1 MTDRERVLAV
11 LRYQPYDRLP
21 VVHFGFLWETLVK
34 WRDEGHLTDEEIRGV
49 GDGNPA
55 DFALSGKLGFDFNYH
70 TLFQP
75 NAGLAPGFESKVI
88 REFPDGSQ
96 HILDGQG
103 VVLLYVP
110 GAGSIQPDVDHL
122 LKDRRAWED
131 LYRPKLQFSPL
142 RVEQAAVPAVDR
154 MLPFNQGGREYLVRD
169 ERTHL
174 VGLRC
179 GSLYGVIRGWLTL
192 EGSCY
197 LMADDPDLF
206 TEMIDVNA
214 ELQYQ
219 CTKAALES
227 GAKFDYAHFWEDICY
242 KNGPL
247 ISPALFEEKVGP
259 HYQRITDL
267 VHGYGIDI
275 ISLDCDGMIDAL
287 IPTWFN
293 HGVNTMFPIEV
304 GTWGASIEPWRK
316 QYGKGMLGVGG
327 MEKKIFGRDFAAI
340 DAEVERLRRLVDLGG
355 FLPCPDHRIADDAKW
370 DNVRYYCDRMHGV
383 FGG

>member
-21 VVHFGFLWETLVK
+21 VVHFGFLGETLQK
-34 WRDEGHLTDEEIRGV
+34 WCAEGHITAEEVRGI
-49 GDGNPA
+49 GDGNPVEV
-55 DFALSGKLGFDFNYH
+55 ALSRQLGFDFNYH
-70 TLFQP
+70 TLFAP
-75 NAGLAPGFESKVI
+75 DAGLRPGFEPRVI
-88 REFPDGSQ
+88 REFPDGSR
-96 HILDGQG
+96 HILNGDGL
-103 VVLLYVP
+103 VLLHVP
-110 GAGSIQPDVDHL
+110 GAVSIQPDVDHL
-122 LKDRRAWED
+122 LKDRQAWEE
-131 LYRPKLQFSPL
+131 LYRPKLQFT
-142 RVEQAAVPAVDR
+142 AARLEGAGVPAVDR
-154 MLPFNQGGREYLVRD
+154 VLPFSQGGLDYLRRD

-179 GSLYGVIRGWLTL
+179 GSLYGVVRGWLTL

-197 LMADDPDLF
+197 LMADDEALL
-206 TEMIDVNA
+206 TEIIDVNA

-227 GAKFDYAHFWEDICY
+227 GAHFDYAHFWEDICY

-247 ISPALFEEKVGP
+247 IAPAMFEEKTGH

-267 VHGYGIDI
+267 VRSYGIDLV
-275 ISLDCDGMIDAL
+275 SLDCDGLIDAL

-304 GTWGASIEPWRK
+304 GTWGASIEPWRR
-316 QYGKGMLGVGG
+316 QYGPGLRGVGG
-327 MEKKIFGRDFAAI
+327 MEKKIFGRDFAAV
-340 DAEVERLRRLVDLGG
+340 DAEIERLRRLVDLGG
-355 FLPCPDHRIADDAKW
+355 FLPCPDHRIADDAEW
-370 DNVRYYCDRMHGV
+370 DSVRYYCDRMHRV

>member
-11 LRYQPYDRLP
+11 LRYQAYDRLP
-21 VVHFGFLWETLVK
+21 VVHFGFLADTLNK
-34 WRDEGHLTDEEIRGV
+34 WQAEGHLSADEVRGI
-49 GDGNPA
+49 GDGNPV
-55 DFALSGKLGFDFNYH
+55 DVALSRKLGFDFNYH
-70 TLFQP
+70 TLFAP
-75 NAGLAPGFESKVI
+75 NAGLLPAFASEVL
-88 REFPDGSQ
+88 REFPDGSR

-103 VVLLYVP
+103 VVLLHVP

-122 LKDRRAWED
+122 LKDRKAWEE
-131 LYRPKLQFSPL
+131 LYLPKLQFSPTRL
-142 RVEQAAVPAVDR
+142 DSAAVPARDR
-154 MLPFNQGGREYLVRD
+154 QLPFAQGGREYLCRN

-179 GSLYGVIRGWLTL
+179 GSLYGVIRNWLTL

-219 CTKAALES
+219 CTRAALES
-227 GAKFDYAHFWEDICY
+227 GAHFDYAHFWEDICY

-247 ISPALFEEKVGP
+247 IAPAMFEAKVGH
-259 HYQRITDL
+259 HYQRLSDL
-267 VHGYGIDI
+267 VHQYGIDI

-287 IPTWFN
+287 IPTWIE

-304 GTWGASIEPWRK
+304 GTWHASLAPWRQ
-316 QYGKGMLGVGG
+316 QYGRRLLGVGG
-327 MEKKIFGRDFAAI
+327 MDKKVFAHGCAAV
-340 DAEVERLRRLVDLGG
+340 DAEIERLRRLVDLGG
-355 FLPCPDHRIADDAKW
+355 FLPCPDHRIAADAEW
-370 DNVRYYCDRMHGV
+370 DAVRYYCDRMHAV

>member
-267 VHGYGIDI
+267 VRSYGIDI
-275 ISLDCDGMIDAL
+275 LSLDCDGMIDAL